1 MRCTRSEEPTNLGC
15 SEPSE
20 TLLWPGSSET
30 DPCWTEAQTKK
41 GSMSASFHVSAGEVQ
56 KIRTEASVEFR
67 SWPEAGME
75 VDDHQKQ
82 RELSRYQ
89 SPPCGWS

>member
-1 MRCTRSEEPTNLGC
+1 MRWTRPKEPKNLGC

-41 GSMSASFHVSAGEVQ
+41 GSMSGSFHVSAGKAQ
-56 KIRTEASVEFR
+56 KIRTQASEEFR

-82 RELSRYQ
+82 RGLSRYQ
-89 SPPCGWS
+89 SLLCGWR